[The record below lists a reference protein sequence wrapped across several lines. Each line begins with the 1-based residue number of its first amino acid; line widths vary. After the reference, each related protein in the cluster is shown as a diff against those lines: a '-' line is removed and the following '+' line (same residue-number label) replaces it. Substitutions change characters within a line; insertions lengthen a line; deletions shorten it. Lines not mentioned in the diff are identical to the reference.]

1 MWIVRLHQ
9 VHKFHFLLRELLA
22 CRCWVLRC
30 TRKLRFPAI
39 RLVVVMCCCCRCVFF
54 LLSFCTWVRD
64 SSSLFIHKFYRSDDQ
79 FVHRGRTELT
89 PHTQFKRISFK
100 AAGKI
105 NKIFGGFKFGTQRK
119 QQLLLSRE
127 RNQLVFVY
135 LLYLFRN
142 SVFFWWLRCVC
153 MYICLFVFLRS
164 HDDWSKSKES
174 RATTV
179 RPISISLFCDSRV
192 SAWSSCRPASEPS
205 APTLHCFI
213 W

>member
-1 MWIVRLHQ
+1 
-9 VHKFHFLLRELLA
+9 
-22 CRCWVLRC
+22 
-30 TRKLRFPAI
+30 
-39 RLVVVMCCCCRCVFF
+39 MCCCCRCVFF

-64 SSSLFIHKFYRSDDQ
+64 SSSLFIHKFYRTDDQ

-153 MYICLFVFLRS
+153 MYICLFVFSAVSRWQVKVKGKPSNDRPPYFDFSVLRL
-164 HDDWSKSKES
+164 KSLRMILLSSGIGAIGAYTPLFYLVIKML
-174 RATTV
+174 RLIILKRDRTPLHPV
-179 RPISISLFCDSRV
+179 RPYPR
-192 SAWSSCRPASEPS
+192 PS
-205 APTLHCFI
+205 AAVTTHTQKK
-213 W
+213 